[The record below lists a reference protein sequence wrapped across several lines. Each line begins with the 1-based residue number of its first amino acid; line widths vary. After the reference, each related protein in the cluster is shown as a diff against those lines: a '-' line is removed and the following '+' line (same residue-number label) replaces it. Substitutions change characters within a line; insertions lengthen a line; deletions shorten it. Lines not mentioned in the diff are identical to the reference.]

1 MRIIRFIA
9 VFAAIMSCSPAL
21 AQSSPNWTYGQVPT
35 PAQWNYAFAMK
46 QDALNYVPLNV
57 AGDTMLGKLYAAPS
71 ASGSAGLN
79 LGVGTAPISPN
90 NGDIWV
96 TNSSIFV
103 RINGVTVSP
112 FILPSP
118 CSGPMVGTS
127 GSITCY
133 SSGLPAAY
141 LASGA
146 AATSL
151 GFTPLNPANNL
162 SDVSTVAAARSNLG
176 LGTAA
181 TKASSAG
188 GATVASVTGAITAGH
203 IATFADTAGTVQ
215 DGGSNGG
222 GTVTS
227 VAVTVPSILTTSG
240 CTITTSGTCALGLAT
255 QTANTALRGPASGS
269 AAAPTFRAAVCAD
282 MPAGV
287 PCLLNTLTA
296 SNSSALQD
304 TTSITATYTHYK
316 LVFMNIVRAT
326 AAANCEIQVYASSYQ
341 TSGYLAGAYKYNA
354 SSTGSRNNATTYIPC
369 DVNDSTSSDQATGL
383 IGGISGEIY
392 FDAPAAGYAKWRG
405 LISSYSTS
413 PAEEGALIFGFWNS
427 ASAFTGYQVIFS
439 SGNIV
444 SGTVELSGWN

>member
-1 MRIIRFIA
+1 
-9 VFAAIMSCSPAL
+9 
-21 AQSSPNWTYGQVPT
+21 
-35 PAQWNYAFAMK
+35 
-46 QDALNYVPLNV
+46 
-57 AGDTMLGKLYAAPS
+57 
-71 ASGSAGLN
+71 
-79 LGVGTAPISPN
+79 
-90 NGDIWV
+90 
-96 TNSSIFV
+96 
-103 RINGVTVSP
+103 
-112 FILPSP
+112 
-118 CSGPMVGTS
+118 
-127 GSITCY
+127 
-133 SSGLPAAY
+133 
-141 LASGA
+141 
-146 AATSL
+146 
-151 GFTPLNPANNL
+151 
-162 SDVSTVAAARSNLG
+162 
-176 LGTAA
+176 
-181 TKASSAG
+181 
-188 GATVASVTGAITAGH
+188 
-203 IATFADTAGTVQ
+203 
-215 DGGSNGG
+215 
-222 GTVTS
+222 
-227 VAVTVPSILTTSG
+227 
-240 CTITTSGTCALGLAT
+240 
-255 QTANTALRGPASGS
+255 
-269 AAAPTFRAAVCAD
+269 

-444 SGTVELSGWN
+444 SGTVELFGWN